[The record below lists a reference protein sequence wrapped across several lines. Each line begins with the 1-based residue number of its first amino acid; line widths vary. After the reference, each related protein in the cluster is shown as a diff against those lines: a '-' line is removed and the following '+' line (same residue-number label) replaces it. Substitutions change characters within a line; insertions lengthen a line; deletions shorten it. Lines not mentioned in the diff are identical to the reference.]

1 MSVIQTSLFLV
12 LKRFLNHKDTVKRL
26 YRESDSFQTMGED
39 YRKCVRVLDHWKQSE
54 EEIAFKRCAEYSA
67 IIQELEED
75 ILQRLTELNVPI
87 PK

>member
-1 MSVIQTSLFLV
+1 MTVIQTSLFSV

-26 YRESDSFQTMGED
+26 YRESESFQTMCED
-39 YRKCVRVLDHWKQSE
+39 YRKCVRALDHWKQSE
-54 EEIAFKRCAEYSA
+54 EEIAFKRRTEYSA
-67 IIQELEED
+67 IIHELEEE